1 MAAGPV
7 VDKHLGKC
15 QRYGTLEPFFSLAKA
30 FYHHWLAFC
39 IGRRQLGLSSRG
51 SMALCSV
58 RRESG
63 CCDTVWGMRASCWV
77 ICM

>member
-7 VDKHLGKC
+7 VDRHLGRC

-30 FYHHWLAFC
+30 FYHHWHAFS
-39 IGRRQLGLSSRG
+39 IGRRRLGLSSRG

-63 CCDTVWGMRASCWV
+63 
-77 ICM
+77 

>member
-7 VDKHLGKC
+7 VDKHLGRC
-15 QRYGTLEPFFSLAKA
+15 QRYGTLEPFSSLAKA
-30 FYHHWLAFC
+30 FYHHWHAFS

-63 CCDTVWGMRASCWV
+63 
-77 ICM
+77 